1 MGLWEIALIGIVA
14 LMLFS
19 PKELP
24 GIIKALARGYGALR
38 RTAEEFRAQVLN
50 DEELGEIRDAYH
62 GTRNE
67 LLKAQQSARRE
78 LSKARVE
85 ARLAQQKIES
95 ALRAER
101 RLGQALEQSPEAE
114 ALPEGG
120 DNDKKPDGSDIDGA
134 KQVASAKPPPRTTPE
149 PAGTRQP
156 SQATSE
162 PARPLPKRPAGVVKH
177 GEAEPEAPNSSP
189 AA

>member
-1 MGLWEIALIGIVA
+1 MGLWEIVLIGMVA

-38 RTAEEFRAQVLN
+38 RTAEEFRSQVLE
-50 DEELGEIRDAYH
+50 DEELNEIRDAYH

-78 LSKARVE
+78 LAKARVE

-101 RLGQALEQSPEAE
+101 QLGEAIEEADRGDNNADDNSASQAQPAEGQAQPAE
-114 ALPEGG
+114 GQA
-120 DNDKKPDGSDIDGA
+120 
-134 KQVASAKPPPRTTPE
+134 
-149 PAGTRQP
+149 PAQAQP
-156 SQATSE
+156 APVKAPS
-162 PARPLPKRPAGVVKH
+162 RPAGVVRQ
-177 GEAEPEAPNSSP
+177 GNDPSTP